1 MSAAFAFKLYN
12 NGRDSFVVENAQ
24 YDPSGDEVQVRKVRM
39 LSIKVNIHGH
49 AS

>member
-1 MSAAFAFKLYN
+1 MSAAFAFELYH

-24 YDPSGDEVQVRKVRM
+24 YDPSNDEVQVRKVRM
-39 LSIKVNIHGH
+39 LSIKVNVHGH